1 LFCPNHPDA
10 PADQTCASCRKS
22 FCRDC
27 VVEIGGQGYCA
38 NCKEERVRDLKSGVS
53 QGPELA
59 SRGSRFGAQLVDG
72 LVLAAGFLL
81 FAGLAILQRYQ
92 LPVHNGTN
100 GYGLGYRLEPRSGG
114 YPPWPA
120 TLYCAN
126 VVSLIGAFV
135 YEWKMV
141 AASGQTLGKR
151 ALGIKVVSDDGSPLG
166 SHAWKRP
173 LWRYL
178 FTFMS
183 CIGFIDPLMIFS
195 ERNRTLHDRLAKTLV
210 IRARR

>member
-1 LFCPNHPDA
+1 
-10 PADQTCASCRKS
+10 
-22 FCRDC
+22 
-27 VVEIGGQGYCA
+27 VVEIGGQSYCA
-38 NCKEERVRDLKSGVS
+38 QCKEELVRDLKSGVS

-59 SRGSRFGAQLVDG
+59 TRLARLGAQIIDDIVLTGFAAVIVGLFVVGYFFRGSLHGHSDPDAPIVYASFM
-72 LVLAAGFLL
+72 
-81 FAGLAILQRYQ
+81 
-92 LPVHNGTN
+92 
-100 GYGLGYRLEPRSGG
+100 LGY
-114 YPPWPA
+114 A
-120 TLYCAN
+120 
-126 VVSLIGAFV
+126 VFFIGAFV

-141 AASGQTLGKR
+141 AAIGQTLGKR